1 MFILHLTYVKP
12 LSEIDR
18 LIPPHV
24 EYLEK
29 HYAAGT
35 FLFSGRREP
44 RTGGVIIA
52 RAGSRAEVEEIIQED
67 PFLIEGVAEYE
78 IVEFVPTKTAPD
90 LGGYKES

>member
-1 MFILHLTYVKP
+1 MFILLLTYVKP

-24 EYLEK
+24 EYLK
-29 HYAAGT
+29 KNYDAGK
-35 FLFSGRREP
+35 FLFSGRRVP

-52 RAGSRAEVEEIIQED
+52 RADSRAEVEAIITED

-78 IVEFVPTKTAPD
+78 IVEFVPSMTAPELD
-90 LGGYKES
+90 GYREA

>member
-12 LSEIDR
+12 LAEIDR
-18 LIPPHV
+18 LIPPHR
-24 EYLEK
+24 EYLAK
-29 HYAAGT
+29 FYASGN

-52 RAGSRAEVEEIIQED
+52 KAGSRAEVEAIIRED

-78 IVEFVPTKTAPD
+78 IVEFVPAMTAPD
-90 LGGYKES
+90 LAGYQES

>member
-12 LSEIDR
+12 LSEVDR

-29 HYAAGT
+29 NYAAGK
-35 FLFSGRREP
+35 FLFSGRRVP

-52 RAGSRAEVEEIIQED
+52 RAGARAEVEELIKED
-67 PFLIEGVAEYE
+67 PFLVEGVAEYE
-78 IVEFVPTKTAPD
+78 IVEFVPSMTAPD
-90 LGGYKES
+90 LDGYKEA

>member
-24 EYLEK
+24 EYLK
-29 HYAAGT
+29 KNYAAGT

-52 RAGSRAEVEEIIQED
+52 RAGSRAEVEALIQED

-78 IVEFVPTKTAPD
+78 IVEFLPSMAAPD
-90 LGGYKES
+90 LDGYREL

>member
-1 MFILHLTYVKP
+1 MFILLLTYVKP

-29 HYAAGT
+29 NYAAGT

-52 RAGSRAEVEEIIQED
+52 RAGSRAEVKAIIAED
-67 PFLIEGVAEYE
+67 PFLIEGAAEYE
-78 IVEFVPTKTAPD
+78 IVEFHPSKTAPD
-90 LGGYKES
+90 LDAYREP